1 MPIFDVRLEHTKRRQ
16 YPKVVFEPG
25 GTPAGS
31 FNLWRGFAVQP
42 NAGASCRPFLDH
54 LRANVCRGDTENFKW
69 LIGWLAHMVQPPA
82 EEPGVAIVLR
92 GGCGVGKTLVGNYV
106 GALFP
111 AHHVTVAQ
119 PSELTG
125 NFNAH
130 LQNALLIQVEEGFWA
145 GDKSAEGAL
154 KNLVTSETRM
164 GPGAWPQ
171 RAVGIE
177 SRCPAFDPPPVAA
190 GAGATPQRVRRF
202 AGVRISRGVRDSAP
216 A

>member
-1 MPIFDVRLEHTKRRQ
+1 MARAHQTAARFKGRFRARR
-16 YPKVVFEPG
+16 
-25 GTPAGS
+25 
-31 FNLWRGFAVQP
+31 
-42 NAGASCRPFLDH
+42 NAGRQLQPVAR
-54 LRANVCRGDTENFKW
+54 LRC
-69 LIGWLAHMVQPPA
+69 PA
-82 EEPGVAIVLR
+82 ECRCELPTVPGPSSSKRLPRRYREFQVADRVASAHGAAAGRGAWCRDRPARRLR
-92 GGCGVGKTLVGNYV
+92 RREDACWHYV

-145 GDKSAEGAL
+145 GDKSAEGTP